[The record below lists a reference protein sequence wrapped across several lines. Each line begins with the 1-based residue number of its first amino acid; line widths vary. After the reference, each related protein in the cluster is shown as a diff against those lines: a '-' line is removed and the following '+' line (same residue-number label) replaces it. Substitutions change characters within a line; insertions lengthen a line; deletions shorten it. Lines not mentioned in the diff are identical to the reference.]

1 MKKKND
7 QLEVIFSEI
16 LDSCFYIHSLYG
28 PGLFESF
35 YEAVLFYELNKK
47 GLAVKKQVGIHPQHD
62 GHDMGLGYQID
73 ILVEEEIIVEL
84 KSKEKLTEVDH
95 KQILTYMKLADIKLG
110 LLVNF
115 GVSQLKDGIH
125 RKVNKF

>member
-1 MKKKND
+1 M
-7 QLEVIFSEI
+7 EAIFSQI
-16 LDSCFYIHSLYG
+16 LDICFYIHSLYG

-35 YEAVLFYELNKK
+35 YEAVLCYELDKN
-47 GLAVKKQVGIHPQHD
+47 GLSFQRQVGIHPRHD

-73 ILVEEEIIVEL
+73 ILVEEEIIIEL

-95 KQILTYMKLADIKLG
+95 KQILTYMKLANIRLG
-110 LLVNF
+110 FLVNF
-115 GVSQLKDGIH
+115 GASKLKDGIH